1 MNSDSLFKFGNCS
14 FANRIKADSYSITV
28 NARQDMDSYRDA
40 NGVLQ
45 RNALQ
50 HTATIIEFDTIPM
63 WSTKFHELMSN
74 MSSQYINPSERD
86 ANCTYYDMENGQFG
100 KTGHFYLDS
109 NFKVS
114 IKQVWGDMILYDS
127 CHFKFVE
134 Y

>member
-1 MNSDSLFKFGNCS
+1 MNSDFLFTFGGAS
-14 FANRIKADSYSITV
+14 FANRIKADSYNITP

-40 NGVLQ
+40 DGVLQ

-63 WSTKFHELMSN
+63 WSNKFHALMGSIH
-74 MSSQYINPSERD
+74 YINEYERD
-86 ANCTYYDMENGQFG
+86 AMCSYYDPETGTT

-114 IKQVWGDMILYDS
+114 IKQVWGNMILYDA

>member
-1 MNSDSLFKFGNCS
+1 MNSDALFKFGLCS
-14 FANRIKADSYSITV
+14 FANSIKADSYNVTP

-40 NGVLQ
+40 DGVLQ

-63 WSTKFHELMSN
+63 WSTNFHSLMSA
-74 MSSQYINPSERD
+74 MSGQYINDYERD
-86 ANCTYYDMENGQFG
+86 ANCTYYDPEYGTT

-109 NFKVS
+109 NFKVT
-114 IKQVWGDMILYDS
+114 IKQVWGNNILYDS

>member
-1 MNSDSLFKFGNCS
+1 MSDILFKFGHCS
-14 FANRIKADSYSITV
+14 FAKKIKADSYSITP

-40 NGVLQ
+40 DGVLR

-50 HTATIIEFDTIPM
+50 HTASIIEFDTIPM
-63 WSTKFHELMSN
+63 WESQFNALMTSMRAQYLNSN
-74 MSSQYINPSERD
+74 ERD
-86 ANCTYYDMENGQFG
+86 ANCTYFDPETGTVG

-114 IKQVWGDMILYDS
+114 IKQVWGGKILYDS